1 MDIDGKFQITIFF
14 EFLEFYRIQT
24 YYCDLTGLILWSF
37 VFVIPRGTILLIHDS
52 CVNYF
57 RMFPS
62 GFLSHTEKRLCTS
75 LYTIFL
81 EALRV
86 FFFQMRCFILKVFW
100 SDKTQ
105 VWEVKQ
111 IDWVVFIIIKSFYT
125 LNFLYYET
133 FDWATSYKLTN
144 QWSALI
150 FSNECLV
157 YMLCRYSSR
166 PQTLQLTYRIF
177 VDRE

>member
-1 MDIDGKFQITIFF
+1 MELSFSFM
-14 EFLEFYRIQT
+14 
-24 YYCDLTGLILWSF
+24 ILVS
-37 VFVIPRGTILLIHDS
+37 IILGCFH
-52 CVNYF
+52 
-57 RMFPS
+57 
-62 GFLSHTEKRLCTS
+62 LCTS
-75 LYTIFL
+75 FLYNSFSICLFNHAKTLNIIWYCNSKKHDQ
-81 EALRV
+81 EALR
-86 FFFQMRCFILKVFW
+86 FFFQMLCFILKVFW

-111 IDWVVFIIIKSFYT
+111 IDWVVFIIIKRFYT

-144 QWSALI
+144 RWSALI
-150 FSNECLV
+150 SSYECLV
-157 YMLCRYSSR
+157 YVLSGNSSR